1 MKLLA
6 TIHETQETTWRI
18 RISSRKNPEKP
29 EGDIISKWTP
39 NTSNAESMLIF
50 NPMISLVVRNRFDT
64 QKSILI
70 PMTMFY
76 PLGNILSV
84 CYNGLANDKLYK
96 QDGNTLYM
104 DGNQAKHTAR
114 KLSCFKDVLVLH
126 PCVIST
132 NSGDLKGIRII
143 NASKDA
149 TIGDLRHQEVRDLI
163 EKISHMDIQTYT
175 LVLSL
180 LDQLDQMDQKL
191 DRMISLQTEILGILK
206 SEGIPKKD
214 VKIKNDD
221 FDWNI
226 AKEDQVWDSIPQ
238 K

>member
-1 MKLLA
+1 M
-6 TIHETQETTWRI
+6 
-18 RISSRKNPEKP
+18 
-29 EGDIISKWTP
+29 
-39 NTSNAESMLIF
+39 
-50 NPMISLVVRNRFDT
+50 
-64 QKSILI
+64 
-70 PMTMFY
+70 
-76 PLGNILSV
+76 
-84 CYNGLANDKLYK
+84 
-96 QDGNTLYM
+96 
-104 DGNQAKHTAR
+104 
-114 KLSCFKDVLVLH
+114 
-126 PCVIST
+126 
-132 NSGDLKGIRII
+132 
-143 NASKDA
+143 
-149 TIGDLRHQEVRDLI
+149 I

-214 VKIKNDD
+214 VKIKDDD